1 MSIKTTLPVA
11 IISSACILSAVFTLR
26 AGTTID
32 PVNKYAYGAN
42 IGWMDWSGD
51 TANGAVIGEYVCSG
65 YIYSANCGW
74 INLGSGTPVNG
85 IYYQNNSA
93 GDFGVNQDGFGNLR
107 GFAYGANVG
116 WINFTDATA
125 TGPLALADQ
134 PHVDL
139 KTGTLSGYVY
149 SANCG
154 WISLS
159 NAFAFVQTDSIAPGA
174 DSDADGLPDA
184 WELLNFGSLSA
195 TPGADPDGDGMSNLQ
210 EYKAGTN
217 PNDATSV
224 LRITAIT
231 APSPGT
237 SVNLTWNSVS
247 NRLYLVQ
254 ETLNLIGSPL
264 WYDSGLPAITP
275 DGSTTTRLVTNTNT
289 AIRFYRVQAFRPL
302 GP

>member
-1 MSIKTTLPVA
+1 MSIKANLPVA
-11 IISSACILSAVFTLR
+11 IISSVCILSAVFTLR

-51 TANGAVIGEYVCSG
+51 IANGAVIGEYVCSG

-116 WINFTDATA
+116 WINFTNATA

-134 PHVDL
+134 PRVDL
-139 KTGTLSGYVY
+139 KTGILSGYAY

-159 NAFAFVQTDSIAPGA
+159 NAFAFVQTDTIAPGY
-174 DSDADGLPDA
+174 DGNGDGIPDA
-184 WELLNFGSLSA
+184 WELLNFG
-195 TPGADPDGDGMSNLQ
+195 TTNINVTADPDGDGASNKQ
-210 EYKAGTN
+210 EYQAGTN
-217 PNDATSV
+217 PNDLTSV

-231 APSPGT
+231 APSPGF
-237 SVNLTWNSVS
+237 SVNLIWTSVS
-247 NRLYLVQ
+247 NRCYYVL
-254 ETLNLIGSPL
+254 EALNLNGVPL
-264 WYDSGLPAITP
+264 WYDSGLGAIAP
-275 DGSTTTRLVTNTNT
+275 DGLSTTRLVTNTNA

>member
-11 IISSACILSAVFTLR
+11 IISSACILSAVATLR

-74 INLGSGTPVNG
+74 INVGNGSPVNG

-125 TGPLALADQ
+125 TGPLAATDQ
-134 PHVDL
+134 PRVDL
-139 KTGTLSGYVY
+139 KTGVLSGYVY

-159 NAFAFVQTDSIAPGA
+159 NAFAFVQTDTIAPGY
-174 DSDADGLPDA
+174 DGNGDGIPDA
-184 WELLNFGSLSA
+184 WELLNFG
-195 TPGADPDGDGMSNLQ
+195 TTNINVNADPDHDGASNKQ
-210 EYKAGTN
+210 EYQAGTD
-217 PNDATSV
+217 PNDFTSV

-254 ETLNLIGSPL
+254 ETLNLVGAA
-264 WYDSGLPAITP
+264 WYDSGIPAITP
-275 DGSTTTRLVTNTNT
+275 DGSSTTRLVTNTNT